1 MLESIITDYLHQH
14 RRLVIP
20 DLGAFLKKEGGEV
33 VFAPFLNKN
42 DGILTGLVR
51 QNYGAS
57 STEAEGIITK
67 YVDNVLETVDTK
79 GAYLLSP
86 LGWLKKDPNGLLFLD
101 VAGVSTQSTAQ
112 ETTIREVIVPQPEET
127 IILEPEAVVI
137 PEPEIESPIRI
148 ELEVSSQPEPVSLGG
163 GPEPELPK
171 KVHFSEPSEPHIVA
185 ETVDG
190 PRTLNDLIRERQEQ
204 QEPPKTIHDRMS
216 ESAEVSKPVKKPA
229 RPASAPQ
236 QKTTASGAQKEK
248 RGDIIL
254 IAAVVVAVV
263 AVVAMIY
270 AYAVVDLPL
279 FNLQ

>member
-67 YVDNVLETVDTK
+67 YVDNVQETVEIK

-101 VAGVSTQSTAQ
+101 VAGVNAQ
-112 ETTIREVIVPQPEET
+112 PVKEETVIREVITPQPEET

-137 PEPEIESPIRI
+137 PEPEIEPALDV
-148 ELEVSSQPEPVSLGG
+148 EMEVTPQPEPVSIAG
-163 GPEPELPK
+163 GPEPELPRR
-171 KVHFSEPSEPHIVA
+171 VHLPESSDAQIVA
-185 ETVDG
+185 DTVDA
-190 PRTLNDLIRERQEQ
+190 PKTLNDIIRERQQEQ
-204 QEPPKTIHDRMS
+204 APPKTVHDRMS
-216 ESAEVSKPVKKPA
+216 ESAEASKPVKKPT
-229 RPASAPQ
+229 RPATAPQ
-236 QKTTASGAQKEK
+236 QRTSSDAAKKEK

-254 IAAVVVAVV
+254 IGAVVVAVIAV
-263 AVVAMIY
+263 AAMIY

>member
-33 VFAPFLNKN
+33 VFAPFLNKD

-67 YVDNVLETVDTK
+67 YVDNVRETVDSK

-101 VAGVSTQSTAQ
+101 VAGVNTQPVQQ
-112 ETTIREVIVPQPEET
+112 ETVIREVITPQPEET

-137 PEPEIESPIRI
+137 PEPEIEPALDIDM
-148 ELEVSSQPEPVSLGG
+148 EVTSQPEPVSLAG
-163 GPEPELPK
+163 GPEPELPRR
-171 KVHFSEPSEPHIVA
+171 VHLSEPSEPQIVA
-185 ETVDG
+185 DTVDA
-190 PRTLNDLIRERQEQ
+190 PKTLNDIIREQ
-204 QEPPKTIHDRMS
+204 QEEQAPPKTIHDRMS
-216 ESAEVSKPVKKPA
+216 ESAEASKPAKKPA
-229 RPASAPQ
+229 RPASGAQ
-236 QKTTASGAQKEK
+236 QKTTVGAAQKEK

-254 IAAVVVAVV
+254 IGAVIVAVIAV
-263 AVVAMIY
+263 AAMIY